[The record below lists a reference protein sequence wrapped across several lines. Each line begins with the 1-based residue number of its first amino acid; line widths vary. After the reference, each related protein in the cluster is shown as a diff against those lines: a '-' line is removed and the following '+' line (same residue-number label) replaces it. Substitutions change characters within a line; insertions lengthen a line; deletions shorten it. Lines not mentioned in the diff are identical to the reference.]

1 MTGKRQPSH
10 VQLAMGISEVRAKT
24 SLRFSFSRLNTRD
37 EVEKAAEITIRA
49 VEKLRRV
56 QGPGIGPVAIHHG
69 SS

>member
-1 MTGKRQPSH
+1 
-10 VQLAMGISEVRAKT
+10 MGISEVRAKT

-56 QGPGIGPVAIHHG
+56 QGTGIGPVAIHHG